1 MTSCVRLKVSALLY
15 HMFVVLALICL
26 GLLGACLFT
35 TAIIFSMMSLII
47 AGIILLALSI
57 ASMALWCIY
66 KLPQNQGLM
75 PIERQVPVVAYTTNN
90 MNTMKRNK
98 SDTDLELISQTT

>member
-1 MTSCVRLKVSALLY
+1 
-15 HMFVVLALICL
+15 MFVVFALICA

-35 TAIIFSMMSLII
+35 TGIIFSMMSLTV
-47 AGIILLALSI
+47 AGIILLALAV
-57 ASMALWCIY
+57 ASMALWYVY
-66 KLPQNQGLM
+66 KMPPNQGLM

-98 SDTDLELISQTT
+98 SDTDLELINRESQGM

>member
-1 MTSCVRLKVSALLY
+1 
-15 HMFVVLALICL
+15 MFVVLALICL

-35 TAIIFSMMSLII
+35 TGIIFSMMSLTI

-57 ASMALWCIY
+57 ASMALWYVY
-66 KLPQNQGLM
+66 KKPQNQGMM
-75 PIERQVPVVAYTTNN
+75 PIEKQQQTPVAYTTNN

-98 SDTDLELISQTT
+98 SDTDLELISSQA